1 MITNLVSDLSSAVMR
16 RTTVTRL
23 QADLSK
29 AQAEASTG
37 RIADRGLALGANSRM
52 LVDLNQ
58 QVQHI
63 DNIKTM
69 NATVSARLDV
79 TQNSL
84 GSMSSIVTNMV
95 NILVQAKTS
104 GGDMGLVQ
112 KSAQDALASLNDKLN
127 TSFNGQYLFAGVNTD
142 VRPVSVNPND
152 AGATGR
158 AAVDASFMTAFGMS
172 STDPSVVNIDPTAMS
187 NYLDGSFSGL
197 FDGAGWSSSFSSASD
212 KTIRS
217 RVSMTEVVDS
227 SVTADSTAF
236 RDVTKALTMVAQL
249 GLGGMGATTSSA
261 VIDKAISALTTGQQ
275 EFISIQAQIGSVQ
288 TRVSDATERLTIQ
301 SQSLAKT
308 IGSMQDVDPAEVAI
322 RFNSLSTQI
331 QTAYALTSRIQQL
344 SLLKYL

>member
-1 MITNLVSDLSSAVMR
+1 MR

-29 AQAEASTG
+29 AQVEASTG
-37 RIADRGLALGANSRM
+37 KIADRGLALGANSRM
-52 LVDLNQ
+52 LVDLTQ

-79 TQNSL
+79 TQNTL
-84 GSMSSIVTNMV
+84 GTIGSIITNMV
-95 NILVQAKTS
+95 NTLVQAKAP
-104 GGDMGLVQ
+104 GADMALVQ
-112 KSAQDALASLNDKLN
+112 KTAKDALASLNDKLN

-142 VRPVSVNPND
+142 ALPVSMNPDD
-152 AGATGR
+152 ANATGR
-158 AAVDASFMTAFGMS
+158 AAVDASFMTAFGMT
-172 STDPSVVNIDPTAMS
+172 STDPSVVNIDPAAMS

-197 FDGAGWSSSFSSASD
+197 FDDTGWRSSFSSASD

-227 SVTADSTAF
+227 SVTVDSAAF
-236 RDVTKALTMVAQL
+236 RNVTKALTMVAQL
-249 GLGGMGATTSSA
+249 GLGGMGDTTSSA
-261 VIDKAISALTTGQQ
+261 VIDKALSVLTSGQQ
-275 EFISIQAQIGSVQ
+275 ELTSIQAQMGSVQ
-288 TRVSDATERLTIQ
+288 TRVTDATDRLTIQ
-301 SQSLAKT
+301 SQSFAKT